1 MKKNIC
7 IVLSLLIVLT
17 FQSISIKADESDST
31 FIENSIFNHL
41 VLTDHYKEDNTYS
54 IGKSIRIIECEE
66 NLKGLNTVNDEY
78 GYIYPVYENNTL
90 ILLSYLIGDTIKTV
104 DVTDEKLISAISEND
119 NVVALMVSGS
129 LYLCNDHELINSTSE
144 VNLQFSIKLS
154 SYLSSQIGN
163 DIYLT
168 EPPIGTLDYSTQST
182 NATYRLYLP
191 TKGQSPYYNGCW
203 AACIASFDSYYNNT
217 SSTVSSVVHDITGS
231 YNQVS
236 ARSSSQVQNYLQYY
250 YDIMVY
256 SRSVNSSFCSNIRS
270 DITSNKAYILL
281 WKQYYYDSLTG
292 SSSTSYHFTI
302 LDGYANSGSTYT
314 YYIMDPYKNSS
325 MSGGTYSLST
335 SSSTTFPTNTSLYGD
350 GTGTVYSS
358 QYFSHIITG
367 AR

>member
-17 FQSISIKADESDST
+17 FQSISIKADKSDNT

-168 EPPIGTLDYSTQST
+168 EPTIGILDYSIQNT

-191 TKGQSPYYNGCW
+191 TKGQSPYGMGCW
-203 AACIASFDSYYNNT
+203 AACIASFDSYYNYT
-217 SSTVSSVVHDITGS
+217 SSTVRTVIHDITGS
-231 YNQVS
+231 YDQVS
-236 ARSSSQVQNYLQYY
+236 LRSSSQVQTYLQYY

-256 SRSVNSSFCSNIRS
+256 PRNINNNFCSNVRS
-270 DITSNKAYILL
+270 DIESNKANIIL
-281 WKQYYYDSLTG
+281 WKQYNHNSLEGDTG
-292 SSSTSYHFTI
+292 YSYHFTI
-302 LDGYANSGSTYT
+302 LDGYANSGNTYT
-314 YYIMDPYKNSS
+314 YYIMDPYKSSS